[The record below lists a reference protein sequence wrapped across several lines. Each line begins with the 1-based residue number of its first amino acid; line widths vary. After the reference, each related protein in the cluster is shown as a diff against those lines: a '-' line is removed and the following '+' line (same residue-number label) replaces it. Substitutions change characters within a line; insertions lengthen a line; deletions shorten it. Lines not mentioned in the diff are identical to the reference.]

1 MNAEIYNKKMNRKI
15 RITKLFAFEMAHA
28 LENHDGGCQNIHGHS
43 YKLRVT
49 ILGEP
54 ASNGNSPKEGM
65 LMDFSDLKSIVNKHI
80 IEKYDHALVLKS
92 TTNSQVIEALKN
104 QYQKVEI
111 TDYQPTSE
119 QLLLH
124 FVSIL
129 RKVLPSNVQL
139 FSLRL
144 SETETSYA
152 EWYESD

>member
-1 MNAEIYNKKMNRKI
+1 MNKI

-28 LENHDGGCQNIHGHS
+28 LENHDGMCQNIHGHS

-54 ASNGNSPKEGM
+54 AANGNSPKEGM
-65 LMDFSDLKSIVNKHI
+65 LMDFSDLKNIVNRYI

-92 TTNSQVIEALKN
+92 TTNPQVIEVLKK
-104 QYQKVEI
+104 QYQKIEI
-111 TDYQPTSE
+111 TNYQPTSE
-119 QLLLH
+119 QLLLS

-129 RKVLPSNVQL
+129 QKVLPPNVQL

-144 SETETSYA
+144 SETETSFA
-152 EWYESD
+152 EWHLCDN

>member
-1 MNAEIYNKKMNRKI
+1 MNQKI
-15 RITKLFAFEMAHA
+15 RITKLFSFEMAHA
-28 LENHDGGCQNIHGHS
+28 LENHDGLCQNIHGHS

-49 ILGEP
+49 IMGEP
-54 ASNGNSPKEGM
+54 ALNCNSPKEGM
-65 LMDFSDLKSIVNKHI
+65 LMDFSDLKNIVNQHI

-92 TTNSQVIEALKN
+92 TTNPQLIETLKK
-104 QYQKVEI
+104 QYQKIEI

-119 QLLLH
+119 QLLLN

-129 RKVLPSNVQL
+129 QKVLPSDVQL

-152 EWYESD
+152 EWYVCD

>member
-1 MNAEIYNKKMNRKI
+1 MNHKI
-15 RITKLFAFEMAHA
+15 RITKLFSFEMAHA
-28 LENHDGGCQNIHGHS
+28 LENHDGMCQNIHGHS

-54 ASNGNSPKEGM
+54 TSNCNSPKEGM
-65 LMDFSDLKSIVNKHI
+65 LMDFFDLKNIVNKHI

-92 TTNSQVIEALKN
+92 TTNPQVIEILKK
-104 QYQKVEI
+104 QYQKIEI

-119 QLLLH
+119 QLLLQ

-129 RKVLPSNVQL
+129 QNVLPSNVQL

-152 EWYESD
+152 EWFVCD

>member
-1 MNAEIYNKKMNRKI
+1 MNDKI
-15 RITKLFAFEMAHA
+15 RITKLFSFEMAHA
-28 LENHDGGCQNIHGHS
+28 LENHDGMCQNIHGHS

-49 ILGEP
+49 VMGEP
-54 ASNGNSPKEGM
+54 AFNENSPKEGM
-65 LMDFSDLKSIVNKHI
+65 LMDFSDLKSLVNKHI

-92 TTNSQVIEALKN
+92 STNPQLIDMLKK
-104 QYQKVEI
+104 QYKKVEI

-119 QLLLH
+119 QLLLR

-129 RKVLPSNVQL
+129 QDILPLNVQL

-152 EWYESD
+152 EWFCCDN

>member
-1 MNAEIYNKKMNRKI
+1 MMNRKI
-15 RITKLFAFEMAHA
+15 RITKLFSFEMAHA

-65 LMDFSDLKSIVNKHI
+65 LMDFSDLKNIVNEHI

-92 TTNSQVIEALKN
+92 TTNSQVIDALKK

-129 RKVLPSNVQL
+129 QKVLPSNVQL

-144 SETETSYA
+144 GETETSYA
-152 EWYESD
+152 EWYVGD

>member
-1 MNAEIYNKKMNRKI
+1 MNHKI
-15 RITKLFAFEMAHA
+15 RITKLFSFEMAHA
-28 LENHDGGCQNIHGHS
+28 LENHDGMCQNIHGHS

-54 ASNGNSPKEGM
+54 TSNCNSPKEGM
-65 LMDFSDLKSIVNKHI
+65 LMDFFDLKNIVNKHI

-92 TTNSQVIEALKN
+92 TTNPQVIEILKK
-104 QYQKVEI
+104 QYQKIEI

-119 QLLLH
+119 QLLLQ

-129 RKVLPSNVQL
+129 QDVLPSNVQL

-152 EWYESD
+152 EWFVCD

>member
-1 MNAEIYNKKMNRKI
+1 MNHKI
-15 RITKLFAFEMAHA
+15 RITKLFSFEMGHA
-28 LENHDGGCQNIHGHS
+28 LENHDGMCQNIHGHS

-54 ASNGNSPKEGM
+54 TSNCNSPKEGM
-65 LMDFSDLKSIVNKHI
+65 LMDFFDLKNIVNKHI

-92 TTNSQVIEALKN
+92 TTNPQVIEILKK
-104 QYQKVEI
+104 QYQKIEI

-119 QLLLH
+119 QLLLQ

-129 RKVLPSNVQL
+129 QNVLPSNVQL

-152 EWYESD
+152 EWFVCD

>member
-1 MNAEIYNKKMNRKI
+1 
-15 RITKLFAFEMAHA
+15 MAHA
-28 LENHDGGCQNIHGHS
+28 LENHDGMCQNIHGHS

-54 ASNGNSPKEGM
+54 ATNGNSPKEGM
-65 LMDFSDLKSIVNKHI
+65 LMDFSDLKDVVNKHI

-92 TTNSQVIEALKN
+92 TANSQVIEVLKK

-111 TDYQPTSE
+111 TNYQPTSE
-119 QLLLH
+119 QLLLQ

-129 RKVLPSNVQL
+129 QKILPPNVQL

-152 EWYESD
+152 EWYAEDK

>member
-1 MNAEIYNKKMNRKI
+1 
-15 RITKLFAFEMAHA
+15 MAHA
-28 LENHDGGCQNIHGHS
+28 LENHDGMCQNIHGHS

-49 ILGEP
+49 IIGEP
-54 ASNGNSPKEGM
+54 ASNSNSPKEGM
-65 LMDFSDLKSIVNKHI
+65 LMDFSDLKNIVNLHI

-92 TTNSQVIEALKN
+92 TTNPQMIEMLKK
-104 QYQKVEI
+104 QYQKIEI

-129 RKVLPSNVQL
+129 QKVLPSPVQL

-152 EWYESD
+152 EWYLCD

>member
-1 MNAEIYNKKMNRKI
+1 MEYIQAQHKKQY
-15 RITKLFAFEMAHA
+15 RI
-28 LENHDGGCQNIHGHS
+28 
-43 YKLRVT
+43 
-49 ILGEP
+49 IL
-54 ASNGNSPKEGM
+54 
-65 LMDFSDLKSIVNKHI
+65 LKNIVNQHI

-92 TTNSQVIEALKN
+92 TANPQLIDTLKK

-119 QLLLH
+119 QLLLN

-129 RKVLPSNVQL
+129 QRVLPSDVQL

-152 EWYESD
+152 EWYACD